1 MARNILFIFLLIFG
15 AEKLSGQDSLKLE
28 PTLYILSDDTVK
40 FQGKKIG
47 IDFLENEL
55 IDYQFEIPESKRDD
69 IRLKLFVLPKVSLN
83 TVTEVKLTLKTN
95 SFLKVVYQIPP
106 SEKIKGK

>member
-1 MARNILFIFLLIFG
+1 MIRNILFLFLLTCG
-15 AEKLSGQDSLKLE
+15 AGKICSQTALQLE
-28 PTLYILSDDTVK
+28 PSLYILSDDSVK

-55 IDYQFEIPESKRDD
+55 IEYRLDIPEERHED
-69 IRLKLFVLPKVSLN
+69 IRIKMIALPKVSLN
-83 TVTEVKLTLKTN
+83 TLTVVKLTLKTN

-106 SEKIKGK
+106 SEKTRGK